1 MGALMG
7 SLALLIVYTLLIGL
21 LELQF
26 NFTVG
31 QIVERII
38 RLLTGQP

>member
-7 SLALLIVYTLLIGL
+7 SVIGLIFYTLLLGL

-26 NFTVG
+26 HFTIG
-31 QIVERII
+31 QIVTHII
-38 RLLTGQP
+38 RLLTGQA